1 MNSGLSDISDTLTQ
15 LHPTQYY
22 PIIIHQRYT
31 LVIIESVTNV
41 TLGTNYHGFSEH
53 LGIIWSRGRVEGVP
67 ILAHLHWSCSWKN
80 WPYANIC
87 VGSWSQHIF
96 DQRPWRNISLGSN
109 FFPDNILS
117 LANSSL
123 RSDDRRVCN
132 NNTSLI
138 KDPGILYNN
147 Q

>member
-53 LGIIWSRGRVEGVP
+53 LGII
-67 ILAHLHWSCSWKN
+67 
-80 WPYANIC
+80 
-87 VGSWSQHIF
+87 
-96 DQRPWRNISLGSN
+96 
-109 FFPDNILS
+109 
-117 LANSSL
+117 
-123 RSDDRRVCN
+123 
-132 NNTSLI
+132 
-138 KDPGILYNN
+138 
-147 Q
+147 